1 MTFPYTRQVPRISLC
16 VYFEKRKL
24 VDSLHFIFEPW
35 WNLWKERIA
44 NSVFLLPLIKANVEP
59 IRLQQILPTFPYFQ
73 LLQFNQ
79 LVEDL
84 GLNGSSYL
92 DTYIRTSG
100 QWVQHTIS
108 SVRIV
113 DTQERL
119 LYKVRRSL
127 MEGLSE
133 DDCISLREEIQ
144 MQSRNARPNP
154 SCTGNSPSPAST
166 QSPNKSS
173 GQATVRTSPDAQ
185 SPNPLKRSAPQG
197 DNDETRQSPKIH
209 VTNGYYMAHSGAST
223 MVSSPVSGT
232 SQSNGSTSN
241 VTSPQSSTQDQDNSV
256 YMYQSFYG
264 TSSGSQGSPEAS
276 NVLPHYLLSPPT
288 AAPPIPYHPHPPLKR
303 WPNDY
308 TVSELSAGFHAMDL
322 LISQSPT
329 GANMTQRTAFERV
342 FGSRYVKSTVCR
354 HRAVWRKAPRL
365 LREQF
370 EAMGTDE
377 RACWGEFV
385 RRVENRPPG
394 KHSTHDL
401 MSPTQGSNM
410 GYHQSQSTPEEE
422 DVHGQESVMN
432 SMQNQGWSYRLCHY
446 ELRFTKSNVYLVS
459 SNQNNNGM
467 QNSRDSFSVSSQT
480 TG

>member
-1 MTFPYTRQVPRISLC
+1 MTVFILFLNPGGTYGGNASLTP
-16 VYFEKRKL
+16 F
-24 VDSLHFIFEPW
+24 W
-35 WNLWKERIA
+35 
-44 NSVFLLPLIKANVEP
+44 FLFVKANAEP
-59 IRLQQILPTFPYFQ
+59 IRLQQVLPTFPYFQ
-73 LLQFNQ
+73 LLRFNQ

-84 GLNGSSYL
+84 GLNPSSYL
-92 DTYIRTSG
+92 DTYIPASG

-113 DTQERL
+113 ETQERL

-144 MQSRNARPNP
+144 MQSSRNGRSNP
-154 SCTGNSPSPAST
+154 SLAGNSPSPT
-166 QSPNKSS
+166 SPHKSS
-173 GQATVRTSPDAQ
+173 GQTTVKTSPDAQ

-197 DNDETRQSPKIH
+197 DNDESRQSPKIH
-209 VTNGYYMAHSGAST
+209 VSSGYYMTHSGTST

-232 SQSNGSTSN
+232 SQSNGSPSN
-241 VTSPQSSTQDQDNSV
+241 VTSPPSSTDQDGSV

-264 TSSGSQGSPEAS
+264 NGSGSQGSPEAS
-276 NVLPHYLLSPPT
+276 NVLPHYLLSPQ
-288 AAPPIPYHPHPPLKR
+288 ASAPIPYHPHPPLKR

-354 HRAVWRKAPRL
+354 HRAVWRKAPRH

-394 KHSTHDL
+394 KHSSMDL
-401 MSPTQGSNM
+401 MSPTAASSL
-410 GYHQSQSTPEEE
+410 GYHQSQNPSEEE
-422 DVHGQESVMN
+422 DVHGQESVM
-432 SMQNQGWSYRLCHY
+432 SSIQNQGPSC
-446 ELRFTKSNVYLVS
+446 S
-459 SNQNNNGM
+459 M
-467 QNSRDSFSVSSQT
+467 P
-480 TG
+480 